1 MKVSYSRIECFKKCP
16 FQYKLR
22 YVDKLKTLPDYEASN
37 ALIIGTA
44 LHTGI
49 EKDVKTAIDWYY
61 SQFPVITDLHVE
73 EAIKLEAIIPKCKA
87 MLPAG
92 QHEVKLE
99 NNYFIGFIDLL
110 VPVGDGVFNLYD
122 FKYSNN
128 VKNYLESGQLHVY
141 KYCFEEITG
150 NKIRDMYFLFAPK
163 VQIRLKKTETIDQ
176 FRRRLRNE
184 LDGKEPQLVKIAYD
198 EGKFVEWLC
207 GAVDSLSADDYEKN
221 YTKLCD
227 WCEYKQYCFEGVD
240 YMILP
245 KNERKQKETIKYMKV
260 WLYGKPGH
268 GKTYLADKFP
278 NVLML
283 NTDGNA
289 DLYTAP
295 VVRIKDEVTMNGR
308 LTERKLAWELFKE
321 TILELEKKQN
331 DFETIV
337 VDLLEDTY
345 EHCRLW
351 CFKKLGIEHESDSA
365 YKAYDFVRKE
375 FYDTI
380 KKLVNL
386 DYNVVLISHED
397 TTRDIT
403 NKHGEKNTSI
413 NPNIAEKVALK
424 IAGMVKL
431 VGRAIKDN
439 KRYYISFSSDELV
452 FGLDRI
458 GLPKTEIPNDY
469 SELAKIYSELSTPV
483 EKPVEN
489 PVVKENLTT
498 APVETATNEPVPAR
512 RRRRQAEENIEVPE
526 IG

>member
-22 YVDKLKTLPDYEASN
+22 YVDKLKTLPDYDANN

-49 EKDVKTAIDWYY
+49 EKDVETAINWYY

-73 EAIKLEAIIPKCKA
+73 EAIKLEAVIPKCKA

-110 VPVGDGVFNLYD
+110 VPVGDGVFDLYD

-128 VKNYLESGQLHVY
+128 IESYKESGQLHVY

-176 FRRRLRNE
+176 FRRRLRDE
-184 LDGKEPQLVKIAYD
+184 LDGKEPQLVKIPYD

-207 GAVDSLSADDYEKN
+207 GAVDSLSADDYKKN
-221 YTKLCD
+221 CTKLCD
-227 WCEYKQYCFEGVD
+227 WCEYKQYCYEGVD

-245 KNERKQKETIKYMKV
+245 KNERKISESANYKKI
-260 WLYGKPGH
+260 WLYGLPFS
-268 GKTYLADKFP
+268 GKTYLANQFP
-278 NVLML
+278 DVLML
-283 NTDGNA
+283 NTDGNIKFI
-289 DLYTAP
+289 DAP
-295 VVRIKDEVTMNGR
+295 SIPIRDEVTVNGR
-308 LTERKLAWELFKE
+308 LTERKYAWDIFKE
-321 TILELEKKQN
+321 TITELEKKQN
-331 DFETIV
+331 DFKTIV

-345 EHCRLW
+345 EHCRLY
-351 CFKKLGIEHESDSA
+351 CYKKLGIEHESDNSF
-365 YKAYDFVRKE
+365 KAWDFIRTE
-375 FYDTI
+375 FLSTI
-380 KKLVNL
+380 KRLMAL
-386 DYNVVLISHED
+386 DYNVILISHED
-397 TTRDIT
+397 SSKDVTKKSGD
-403 NKHGEKNTSI
+403 KLTSI
-413 NPNIAEKVALK
+413 KPNIGDKIALK
-424 IAGMVKL
+424 IAGMVDI
-431 VGRAIKDN
+431 VGRVINDEG
-439 KRYYISFSSDELV
+439 KRTISFKANEVV
-452 FGLDRI
+452 FGGGRLNLQTLD
-458 GLPKTEIPNDY
+458 IPCDY
-469 SELAKIYSELSTPV
+469 SQLVKIYGNFSTTV
-483 EKPVEN
+483 AKPVEN
-489 PVVKENLTT
+489 SSAEPVSP
-498 APVETATNEPVPAR
+498 APVETATNEPVPTR